1 MTRRRR
7 APLLVVGLLVVL
19 VAAAGAAGMSLALRP
34 AATGAALDP
43 RIPNGQTLIARGLSG
58 VPASGQ
64 PTAPIAVDRVLTD
77 GAATYVQFHTTAS
90 LGRFPDIIPTLFDDT
105 GALMNYGG
113 GAVTGDGTPSWA
125 RLLPAWFPWRPPP
138 SLLRGVATLG
148 PLPLTARAAV
158 LRFPSGET
166 VRVPLNLVAL
176 RRVRAYAGPLVSLVG
191 LNLRVTAARDTSL
204 VLGFSPF
211 GDARGATLTDVRGH
225 VVPLQ
230 NEGSECGGSGF
241 VDTGLSCRQVWT
253 YPPQQRGARLTLTI
267 RSFAATPNGAVTSA
281 VGAGPWRLPV
291 AIP

>member
-19 VAAAGAAGMSLALRP
+19 VAAAGAAGMSLALHP

-43 RIPNGQTLIARGLSG
+43 RIPNEQILIARGLSG

-64 PTAPIAVDRVLTD
+64 PTAPIAVDRVPASGQPTTPIAVDRVLTD
-77 GAATYVQFHTTAS
+77 SAATYVQFHTTAS

-138 SLLRGVATLG
+138 GLLRGVATLG
-148 PLPLTARAAV
+148 PLPPTARAAV
-158 LRFPSGET
+158 LRFPSSEM

-176 RRVRAYAGPLVSLVG
+176 RRVRAGPLVSLVG

-211 GDARGATLTDVRGH
+211 GDARGATPVDVRGH

-230 NEGSECGGSGF
+230 NEGSECGVDGF

-253 YPPQQRGARLTLTI
+253 YPPQ
-267 RSFAATPNGAVTSA
+267 
-281 VGAGPWRLPV
+281 
-291 AIP
+291 